1 MIQRVFNY
9 SSKCLNFELQNT
21 KNQVETCSSQGDNK
35 KTWYDWKETL
45 LTFIQDDIVDNI
57 DNTNIGNIW
66 LFRTLF
72 EEGRKYK
79 H

>member
-21 KNQVETCSSQGDNK
+21 KNQLETCSSQRDNK

-72 EEGRKYK
+72 EEGRKNK